1 MKREVRIKNWLNEVE
16 KVVKITLEMTQQDL
30 KE

>member
-1 MKREVRIKNWLNEVE
+1 MKREVRIKKWLNEVE
-16 KVVKITLEMTQQDL
+16 KAVKITLEMTQQDL

>member
-1 MKREVRIKNWLNEVE
+1 MTREVRIKNWLNEVE